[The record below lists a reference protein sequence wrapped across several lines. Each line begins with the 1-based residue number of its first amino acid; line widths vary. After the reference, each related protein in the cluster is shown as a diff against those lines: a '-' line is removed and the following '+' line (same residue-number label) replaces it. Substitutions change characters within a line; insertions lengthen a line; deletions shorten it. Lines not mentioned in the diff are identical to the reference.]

1 MKTLISS
8 IVGGVCVMVVLGQ
21 SIEINN
27 RAYTGVLSQLE
38 VANGQKMMRLK
49 NIPEGNANDEAI
61 QWNFPTTMVMGNA
74 LYHVTRSGTTG
85 NFKIFRSV
93 GGFEEPL
100 AYGEITR
107 MGNSMYS
114 RVCGF
119 GRMATSNLGVLSMA
133 LRTEARV
140 LDSSTNTIY
149 LASVHQQADVEE
161 VLIHR
166 NLFMRISGATNKFD
180 FAISLLNAGLPESE
194 RLPLP
199 PLMK

>member
-1 MKTLISS
+1 
-8 IVGGVCVMVVLGQ
+8 MVVLGQ

-27 RAYTGVLSQLE
+27 RAYTGVLGQLE
-38 VANGQKMMRLK
+38 AANGRKLMRLK
-49 NIPEGNANDEAI
+49 SIPEGNANDEAI
-61 QWNFPTTMVMGNA
+61 QWNFPTTMVMGNVHYRIA
-74 LYHVTRSGTTG
+74 RSGTTG
-85 NFKIFRSV
+85 DFKIFESV
-93 GGFEEPL
+93 GSSEQPL
-100 AYGEITR
+100 AHGEITR

-133 LRTEARV
+133 LRTEVRV
-140 LDSSTNTIY
+140 LDGSTNTIY

-180 FAISLLNAGLPESE
+180 FAISLLNAGLSESE
-194 RLPLP
+194 RLSLP